1 MNADATPGISLG
13 DFALPTMRFLHRLF
27 VTTAV
32 VLLSG
37 LRSPAASGSIVGR
50 VRRAVTGPSSATPAA
65 SC

>member
-1 MNADATPGISLG
+1 MNADATSGIPLRGFRSAYDEISG
-13 DFALPTMRFLHRLF
+13 RLF
-27 VTTAV
+27 VTTAG